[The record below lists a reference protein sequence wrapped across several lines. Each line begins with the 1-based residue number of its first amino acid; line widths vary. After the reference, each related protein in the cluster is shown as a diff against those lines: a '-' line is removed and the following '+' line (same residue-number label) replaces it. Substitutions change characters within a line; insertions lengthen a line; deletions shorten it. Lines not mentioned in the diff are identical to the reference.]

1 MYILDTIYSAG
12 NSVEN
17 VGLMGFLTIIQ
28 NFVLPYDLISGIFH
42 VFLLPFHPLD
52 CGLNQ
57 DIPTILESNLTKVS
71 MGQFFSI

>member
-28 NFVLPYDLISGIFH
+28 NFVSPYDLISGIFH
-42 VFLLPFHPLD
+42 VFVLPFHPLD

-57 DIPTILESNLTKVS
+57 DISTILESNLTKVS

>member
-28 NFVLPYDLISGIFH
+28 NFVLPYDLISGIKY
-42 VFLLPFHPLD
+42 FLQINF
-52 CGLNQ
+52 
-57 DIPTILESNLTKVS
+57 
-71 MGQFFSI
+71 